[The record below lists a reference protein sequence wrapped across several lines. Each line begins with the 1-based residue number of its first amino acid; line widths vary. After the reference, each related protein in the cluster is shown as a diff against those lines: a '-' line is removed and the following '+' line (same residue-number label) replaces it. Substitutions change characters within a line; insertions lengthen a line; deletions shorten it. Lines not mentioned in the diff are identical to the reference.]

1 MKRRFDLWASL
12 LPIAVAGILLVL
24 APRLPWLAPIGQPSP
39 GLLLLLL
46 AAGVAGASHRPL
58 KGETLGLGTTVL
70 PSALLL
76 SGAGPSAALGASCF
90 VLAELGLRLLRRRSA
105 PKVAEQRGLLRILE
119 SAGRATLSILGA
131 GAAWAAV
138 RFLWGPA
145 GAFAFAAFFYLFL
158 WIGLEIADRKIRR
171 PEQPLRLGVLLPPF
185 GIDALGW
192 GLGGF
197 VAVAGARGGWGL
209 AAALLAGLA
218 LLVLEA
224 TRNGFLRERASH
236 RIHDLERL
244 GRAGDRLGEREA
256 ELVQLVERIRDESA
270 KVLPEPWYHWYH
282 FEALAPGWELR
293 SWWSGLDG
301 ELEEGVPEPGNHAPV
316 LPGFHRRAA
325 WQIVERQLRAFG
337 QIVARVRFWC
347 DPRRLDPKAIDLL
360 DLLIPQAS
368 LSVQR
373 CFAGKEA
380 QEDPLTGAL
389 LRRALEPRLNQA
401 YGRVLQNGGAMSVI
415 LCDIDHFKRINDTF
429 GHAVGDRALVAVAG
443 VLKGSRRDGDLCCR
457 YGGEEFLLLVDG
469 IGGEDAL
476 GMADRLRK
484 SVEELP
490 FEVEGQRVPLTF
502 SAGVASFPD
511 LYMKSAAELILFAD
525 EALYESKR
533 RGRNRCLLDLGQGK
547 YLDVEGNILTTGEA
561 TTAPEPPRIFA

>member
-1 MKRRFDLWASL
+1 MTRRSDLWASL
-12 LPIAVAGILLVL
+12 LPIVVAGLLLAL
-24 APRLPWLAPIGQPSP
+24 APRLPWLAPAGQPSP
-39 GLLLLLL
+39 GLLLLLI

-58 KGETLGLGTTVL
+58 RGESLGLGTMVL

-76 SGAGPSAALGASCF
+76 SGGGPAAALGASCF

-105 PKVAEQRGLLRILE
+105 PKAAEKRGLLRMLE
-119 SAGRATLSILGA
+119 SAGRVTLATLGA

-138 RFLWGPA
+138 RFLWGSA
-145 GAFAFAAFFYLFL
+145 GSFTLAAFLYLFI
-158 WIGLEIADRKIRR
+158 WIGLEIADRKIRQ
-171 PEQPLRLGVLLPPF
+171 QPLRLPLPAF
-185 GIDALGW
+185 ALDALGW
-192 GLGGF
+192 TLGGF
-197 VAVAGARGGWGL
+197 VAVAGSAGGWGL
-209 AAALLAGLA
+209 AGSLLAGLA
-218 LLVLEA
+218 LLILEA
-224 TRNGFLRERASH
+224 ARNGFLLQRAGH
-236 RIHDLERL
+236 RITDLERL
-244 GRAGDRLGEREA
+244 GRAGDRLGEKEA
-256 ELVQLVERIRDESA
+256 ELVQLVKRIRDESA
-270 KVLPEPWYHWYH
+270 KVLPYHWYH
-282 FEALAPGWELR
+282 FEALAPGAQLR
-293 SWWSGLDG
+293 SWWSRPEG
-301 ELEEGVPEPGNHAPV
+301 ELEEGVPDPGNHAPV

-325 WQIVERQLRAFG
+325 WQIVERQLRASG
-337 QIVARVRFWC
+337 RIVARVRFWC
-347 DPRRLDPKAIDLL
+347 DPRKLDSKAIDLL

-373 CFAGKEA
+373 CFADQEA

-401 YGRVLQNGGAMSVI
+401 YARVLQNGGAVSVI
-415 LCDIDHFKRINDTF
+415 LCDVDHFKRINDTY

-476 GMADRLRK
+476 SMAERLRR

-490 FEVEGQRVPLTF
+490 FEVEGKRVPLTF

-533 RGRNRCLLDLGQGK
+533 RGRNRCLLDLGQGR
-547 YLDVEGNILTTGEA
+547 YLDVEGNVLASAEA
-561 TTAPEPPRIFA
+561 AAAQEPPRIFA